1 MANDATVT
9 FRCSTEELTRADVL
23 APLLEQDPNIR
34 AFGKVSRST
43 VLRLALTRGLDVL
56 EAEHNPGTSSKR
68 KASR

>member
-23 APLLEQDPNIR
+23 APLLERDPNIR
-34 AFGKVSRST
+34 AFG
-43 VLRLALTRGLDVL
+43 
-56 EAEHNPGTSSKR
+56 NPGKSSKR